1 MLHPAVIL
9 DQLVHLT
16 AWLVL
21 LAVVFVPL
29 ERLFALKQGAGLR
42 TGWAT
47 DLFWYFLSSLLPGL
61 ILAVPMALVAW
72 AAHRI
77 VPAAVQD
84 FSAALPLPLR
94 IAAALVVGEIGFYW
108 GHRWSHEIPFLWR
121 FHALH
126 HSAEHLDWLVNT
138 RAHPVD
144 MVFGKFVGLV
154 PLYVL
159 GLANP
164 LSGRPDI
171 VSLVVV
177 VVGTFW
183 GFFIHANVRWRFGV
197 LENLIATPA
206 FHHWHHTRRD
216 HIDRNYAAMLPFVD
230 RLFGTWYVP
239 RHWPADYG
247 TDHPVPADVRGQLLD
262 PLFPAPR
269 ASPAQPAGWGD
280 QRGSN
285 PQPPV
290 PQTGALT
297 D

>member
-1 MLHPAVIL
+1 MSLAAIL
-9 DQLVHLT
+9 DQMLHLT

-21 LAVVFVPL
+21 LAAIFVPL
-29 ERLFALKQGAGLR
+29 ERLFALRSERLLR
-42 TGWAT
+42 RGWAI
-47 DLFWYFLSSLLPGL
+47 DLFWYFLSSLLPGVL
-61 ILAVPMALVAW
+61 LAVPLAAVAW
-72 AAHRI
+72 GVHRL
-77 VPAAVQD
+77 VPGQVTA
-84 FSAALPLPLR
+84 FSQSLPLPLR
-94 IAAALVVGEIGFYW
+94 IVAALVVGEIGFYW
-108 GHRWSHEIPFLWR
+108 GHRWSHEVPLLWR

-144 MVFGKFVGLV
+144 MVFGKFVGLI

-164 LSGRPDI
+164 MSERPDV
-171 VSLVVV
+171 VSLVVII
-177 VVGTFW
+177 VGTFW
-183 GFFIHANVRWRFGV
+183 GFFIHANVRWRFGPFESV
-197 LENLIATPA
+197 VATPA

-239 RHWPADYG
+239 RHWPEDYG
-247 TDHPVPADVRGQLLD
+247 TDHPVPERLHAQLIE
-262 PLFPAPR
+262 PLRWRAPTG
-269 ASPAQPAGWGD
+269 GWGD

>member
-1 MLHPAVIL
+1 MLSPAAIL
-9 DQLVHLT
+9 NQLLHLT
-16 AWLVL
+16 VWLVL
-21 LAVVFVPL
+21 LAAVFVPL
-29 ERLFALKQGAGLR
+29 ERLFALKQERLLR
-42 TGWAT
+42 AGWAA
-47 DLFWYFLSSLLPGL
+47 DLFWYFLSSLLPGFL
-61 ILAVPMALVAW
+61 LAVPMALVAW
-72 AAHRI
+72 AAHRL
-77 VPAAVQD
+77 VPAPVQA
-84 FSAALPLPLR
+84 FSAGLPLPAR

-164 LSGRPDI
+164 LSGRPDV

-177 VVGTFW
+177 IVGTFW

-197 LENLIATPA
+197 LETIVATPA

-216 HIDRNYAAMLPFVD
+216 HIDRNYAAMLPVVD

-239 RHWPADYG
+239 RHWPGEYG
-247 TDHPVPADVRGQLLD
+247 TDHPVPAGLRDQLIE
-262 PLFPAPR
+262 PLVPARR
-269 ASPAQPAGWGD
+269 ATLAE
-280 QRGSN
+280 
-285 PQPPV
+285 
-290 PQTGALT
+290 
-297 D
+297 

>member
-1 MLHPAVIL
+1 MSNLSAIASQVF
-9 DQLVHLT
+9 HLT
-16 AWLVL
+16 VWLVL

-29 ERLFALKQGAGLR
+29 ERLFALRRHDGRRGGR
-42 TGWAT
+42 AT
-47 DLFWYFLSSLLPGL
+47 DLFWYFLSSLLPG
-61 ILAVPMALVAW
+61 ILLGVPMALVAW
-72 AAHRI
+72 GVHRV
-77 VPAAVQD
+77 VPGQVQA
-84 FSAALPLPLR
+84 FSQSLPLPLR

-108 GHRWSHEIPFLWR
+108 GHRWSHEVPLLWR

-164 LSGRPDI
+164 LSGRPDV
-171 VSLVVV
+171 VSFVVII
-177 VVGTFW
+177 VGTFW
-183 GFFIHANVRWRFGV
+183 GFFIHANVRWRFGW
-197 LENLIATPA
+197 LESVVATPA

-239 RHWPADYG
+239 REWPADYG
-247 TDHPVPADVRGQLLD
+247 TDHPVPARLHEQLID
-262 PLFPAPR
+262 PLVSPR
-269 ASPAQPAGWGD
+269 LPSA
-280 QRGSN
+280 RGAR
-285 PQPPV
+285 P
-290 PQTGALT
+290 
-297 D
+297 

>member
-1 MLHPAVIL
+1 MTVATIL
-9 DQLVHLT
+9 DQTFHLT
-16 AWLVL
+16 VWLVL
-21 LAVVFVPL
+21 LAAVFVPL
-29 ERLFALKQGAGLR
+29 ERLFALKQERLLR

-61 ILAVPMALVAW
+61 LLAIPMALVAW
-72 AAHRI
+72 AAYRV
-77 VPAAVQD
+77 VPASVQA
-84 FSAALPLPLR
+84 FSQSLALPWR

-154 PLYVL
+154 PLYVV

-164 LSGRPDI
+164 LSGRPDS
-171 VSLVVV
+171 VSLVVIV
-177 VVGTFW
+177 IGTFW
-183 GFFIHANVRWRFGV
+183 GFFIHANVRWRFGL
-197 LENLIATPA
+197 LENLVATPA

-216 HIDRNYAAMLPFVD
+216 QIDRNYSAMLPFVD

-239 RHWPADYG
+239 RHWPSDYG
-247 TDHPVPADVRGQLLD
+247 TDHPVPANVSTQIIEPMFGRG
-262 PLFPAPR
+262 R
-269 ASPAQPAGWGD
+269 WGD

-285 PQPPV
+285 PQPPA
-290 PQTGALT
+290 PQAGALT

>member
-1 MLHPAVIL
+1 MSAAVIL
-9 DQLVHLT
+9 DQLFHLT
-16 AWLVL
+16 VWLVL

-29 ERLFALKQGAGLR
+29 ERLFALKRERLLR
-42 TGWAT
+42 RGWAT

-61 ILAVPMALVAW
+61 LLALPMALVAW
-72 AAHRI
+72 GAHRV
-77 VPAAVQD
+77 VPGAVQA
-84 FSAALPLPLR
+84 FSQALPLPLR

-108 GHRWSHEIPFLWR
+108 GHRWSHEIPLLWR

-164 LSGRPDI
+164 LSGRPDV
-171 VSLVVV
+171 VSLVVI

-183 GFFIHANVRWRFGV
+183 GFFIHANVRWRFGP
-197 LENLIATPA
+197 LESLIATPA

-239 RHWPADYG
+239 RHWPGDYG
-247 TDHPVPADVRGQLLD
+247 TDHPVPGRFHAQLLE
-262 PLFPAPR
+262 PLFG
-269 ASPAQPAGWGD
+269 SKGGWGD

-285 PQPPV
+285 PQPPA
-290 PQTGALT
+290 PQAGALT

>member
-1 MLHPAVIL
+1 MPMFSAFAEQIF
-9 DQLVHLT
+9 HLT
-16 AWLVL
+16 VWLVL
-21 LAVVFVPL
+21 LAAVFVPL
-29 ERLFALKQGAGLR
+29 ERLFALRRYPRR
-42 TGWAT
+42 TGRAI
-47 DLFWYFLSSLLPGL
+47 DLFWYFLSSLVPG
-61 ILAVPMALVAW
+61 ILLGVPMATVASVVHHLV
-72 AAHRI
+72 
-77 VPAAVQD
+77 PGPVQA
-84 FSAALPLPLR
+84 FGQSMPLGLR

-108 GHRWSHEIPFLWR
+108 GHRWSHEVPLLWR

-144 MVFGKFVGLV
+144 LVFSRFTGLL

-159 GLANP
+159 GLASP
-164 LSGRPDI
+164 LSGRPDV
-171 VSLVVV
+171 VSLAVV
-177 VVGTFW
+177 VVGTVW
-183 GFFIHANVRWRFGV
+183 GFLVHANVRWRLGW
-197 LENLIATPA
+197 LESVIATPA

-216 HIDRNYAAMLPFVD
+216 HTNRNYAAMLPFVD

-239 RHWPADYG
+239 PAWPDEYG
-247 TDHPVPADVRGQLLD
+247 TDHPVPVMLYAQLIE
-262 PLFPAPR
+262 PVSGPKAR
-269 ASPAQPAGWGD
+269 RGD